1 MNYIRKI
8 NMDASTILKKINQQL
23 HEHEEPNT
31 VKKEPGELRAVKFHF
46 SRPDSSMKIN
56 IDDGFNVQVLENNI
70 LEVRNNKKYMLLD
83 TSYIMVVEVGPSC
96 YL

>member
-1 MNYIRKI
+1 
-8 NMDASTILKKINQQL
+8 
-23 HEHEEPNT
+23 
-31 VKKEPGELRAVKFHF
+31 
-46 SRPDSSMKIN
+46 MKIN

-83 TSYIMVVEVGPSC
+83 TSYIMAVEVGPSC